1 MSSYETNNLYL
12 DIKILESIKIYLMEL
27 EDQGVKTINDAII
40 KQEKLIEEKKIALE
54 ALQGAK

>member
-27 EDQGVKTINDAII
+27 EDQGVKTINDEII